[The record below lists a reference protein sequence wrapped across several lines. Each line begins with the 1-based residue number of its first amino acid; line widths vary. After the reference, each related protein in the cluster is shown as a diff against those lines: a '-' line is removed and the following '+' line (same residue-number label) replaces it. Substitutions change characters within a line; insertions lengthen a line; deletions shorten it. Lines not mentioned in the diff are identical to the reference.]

1 MSRTTRIAAGAL
13 AAATLGLAGAQAS
26 ALAYCGHGTAAP
38 AAGHPLG
45 VEYMGSTTSPLGV
58 HLHKYRHKTGAVFA
72 DHVVW
77 KPC

>member
-13 AAATLGLAGAQAS
+13 AAATLGLAGTQTS

-45 VEYMGSTTSPLGV
+45 VEYLGATTSPQGV
-58 HLHKYRHKTGAVFA
+58 HLHKYRHKTGGIA